1 MTKIEKYICEF
12 CGKEFDNE
20 EECHAHEIQE
30 KFNRT
35 YQSAVFFGCKFNEI
49 SVEDILLDGVSDID
63 AFQVFEENEIPLIKE
78 LFEEIGLCSPWECEG
93 GELPE
98 RTGLYVWDYERDRW
112 FMPAKV
118 IEEMNEVLKQFGVD
132 A

>member
-12 CGKEFDNE
+12 CGKEFDDE
-20 EECHAHEIQE
+20 TECSAHEIQE
-30 KFNRT
+30 KFYRT
-35 YQSAVFFGCKFNEI
+35 YQSTVFFGCKFNEI
-49 SVEDILLDGVSDID
+49 SVEDILNGVSNID

-78 LFEEIGLCSPWECEG
+78 LFKEMGLCSPWEYEG

-98 RTGLYVWDYERDRW
+98 RTGLYVWDYEHDRW
-112 FMPAKV
+112 LMPAKV

>member
-1 MTKIEKYICEF
+1 MKKIEKYVCEF
-12 CGKEFDNE
+12 CGKEFDDE
-20 EECHAHEIQE
+20 AECSAHEIQE
-30 KFNRT
+30 KFYRT
-35 YQSAVFFGCKFNEI
+35 YQSTVFFGCKFNEI
-49 SVEDILLDGVSDID
+49 SVEDILDGVSNID

-78 LFEEIGLCSPWECEG
+78 LFKETGLCSPWEYEG

-98 RTGLYVWDYERDRW
+98 RTGLYVWDYEHDRW

-118 IEEMNEVLKQFGVD
+118 IEEMNEVLKQYGVG

>member
-1 MTKIEKYICEF
+1 MKKIEKYICEF
-12 CGKEFDNE
+12 CGKEFDDE
-20 EECHAHEIQE
+20 EECSAHEIQE
-30 KFNRT
+30 KFYRT
-35 YQSAVFFGCKFNEI
+35 YQSTVFFGCKFNEI
-49 SVEDILLDGVSDID
+49 SVEDILDGESNFD
-63 AFQVFEENEIPLIKE
+63 AFQIFEENEIPLIKE
-78 LFEEIGLCSPWECEG
+78 LFEEMGLCSPWKYEG

-118 IEEMNEVLKQFGVD
+118 IEEMNEILKQFGVD

>member
-12 CGKEFDNE
+12 CGKEFDDE
-20 EECHAHEIQE
+20 TECSAHEIQE
-30 KFNRT
+30 KFYRT
-35 YQSAVFFGCKFNEI
+35 YQSTVFFGCKFNEI
-49 SVEDILLDGVSDID
+49 SVEDILDGESNID

-78 LFEEIGLCSPWECEG
+78 LFEEMGLCSPWKYEG

-98 RTGLYVWDYERDRW
+98 RTGLYVWDYEHDRW
-112 FMPAKV
+112 LMPAKI
-118 IEEMNEVLKQFGVD
+118 IEEMNEVLKQYGVD

>member
-1 MTKIEKYICEF
+1 MTKIEKYVCEF
-12 CGKEFDNE
+12 CGKEFYDE
-20 EECHAHEIQE
+20 AECSAHEIQE
-30 KFNRT
+30 KFYRT
-35 YQSAVFFGCKFNEI
+35 YQSTVFFGCKFNEI
-49 SVEDILLDGVSDID
+49 SVEDILDGVSNID

-78 LFEEIGLCSPWECEG
+78 LFKETGLCSPWEYEG

-118 IEEMNEVLKQFGVD
+118 IEEMNEVLKQYGVG

>member
-12 CGKEFDNE
+12 CGKEFDDE
-20 EECHAHEIQE
+20 TECSAHEIQE
-30 KFNRT
+30 KFYRT
-35 YQSAVFFGCKFNEI
+35 YQSTVFFGCKFNEI
-49 SVEDILLDGVSDID
+49 SVEDILDGESNID

-78 LFEEIGLCSPWECEG
+78 LFEEIGLCSPWKYEG

-98 RTGLYVWDYERDRW
+98 RTGLYVWDYEHDRW
-112 FMPAKV
+112 LMPAKV
-118 IEEMNEVLKQFGVD
+118 IEEMNEVLKQYGVG

>member
-1 MTKIEKYICEF
+1 MKKIEKYICEF
-12 CGKEFDNE
+12 CGKEFDDE
-20 EECHAHEIQE
+20 TECSAHEIQE

-35 YQSAVFFGCKFNEI
+35 YQSTVFFGCKFNEI
-49 SVEDILLDGVSDID
+49 SVEDILDGESNID

-78 LFEEIGLCSPWECEG
+78 LFKETGLCSPWEYEG

-112 FMPAKV
+112 LMPAKV
-118 IEEMNEVLKQFGVD
+118 IEEMNEVLKQYGVG

>member
-12 CGKEFDNE
+12 CGKEFDDE
-20 EECHAHEIQE
+20 EECFAHEIQE
-30 KFNRT
+30 KFYRT
-35 YQSAVFFGCKFNEI
+35 YQSTVFFGCKFNEI
-49 SVEDILLDGVSDID
+49 SVEDILDGVSNID

-78 LFEEIGLCSPWECEG
+78 LFKETGLCSPWEYEG

-98 RTGLYVWDYERDRW
+98 RTGLYVWDYEHDRW
-112 FMPAKV
+112 LMPAKV
-118 IEEMNEVLKQFGVD
+118 IEEMNEVLKQYGVD

>member
-12 CGKEFDNE
+12 CGKEFDDE
-20 EECHAHEIQE
+20 AECREHELQE
-30 KFNRT
+30 QFART
-35 YQSAVFFGCKFNEI
+35 YQPTVFFDYRLNKI
-49 SVEDILLDGVSDID
+49 SVKDVLNNSVCIE

-78 LFEEIGLCSPWECEG
+78 LFEEVGLCSPWDSDG
-93 GELPE
+93 GKLPE
-98 RTGLYVWDYERDRW
+98 RTGLYIWDYGHDQW
-112 FMPAKV
+112 LMPAKV

>member
-12 CGKEFDNE
+12 CGKEFDDE
-20 EECHAHEIQE
+20 AECSAYEIQE
-30 KFNRT
+30 KFYRT
-35 YQSAVFFGCKFNEI
+35 YQSTVFFGCKFNEI
-49 SVEDILLDGVSDID
+49 SVEDILDGESNID

-78 LFEEIGLCSPWECEG
+78 LFKEMGLCSPWEYEG

-98 RTGLYVWDYERDRW
+98 RTGLYVWDYEHDRW
-112 FMPAKV
+112 LMPAKV
-118 IEEMNEVLKQFGVD
+118 IEEMNEVLKQYGVD

>member
-1 MTKIEKYICEF
+1 MKKNEKYICEF
-12 CGKEFDNE
+12 CGKEFDDE
-20 EECHAHEIQE
+20 EECSAHEIQE

-49 SVEDILLDGVSDID
+49 SVEDILDRVSDID

-78 LFEEIGLCSPWECEG
+78 LFKEIGIYSPWEYEG

-98 RTGLYVWDYERDRW
+98 RTGFYVWDYECDRW
-112 FMPAKV
+112 LMPAKV
-118 IEEMNEVLKQFGVD
+118 IEKMNEVLKQFGVD

>member
-1 MTKIEKYICEF
+1 MTKIEKYVCEF
-12 CGKEFDNE
+12 CGKEFDDE
-20 EECHAHEIQE
+20 AECSAHEIQE
-30 KFNRT
+30 KFYRT
-35 YQSAVFFGCKFNEI
+35 YQSTVFFGYKFNEF
-49 SVEDILLDGVSDID
+49 SVEDILDGVSDID

-78 LFEEIGLCSPWECEG
+78 LFKEIGLCSPWKYEG

-118 IEEMNEVLKQFGVD
+118 IEEMNEVLKQYGVD

>member
-12 CGKEFDNE
+12 CGKEFDDE
-20 EECHAHEIQE
+20 AECSAHEIQE

-35 YQSAVFFGCKFNEI
+35 YQSTVFFGCKLNEI
-49 SVEDILLDGVSDID
+49 SVEDILDGESNID

-78 LFEEIGLCSPWECEG
+78 IFREMGLCSPWEYEG

-98 RTGLYVWDYERDRW
+98 RTGLYVWDYEHDRW
-112 FMPAKV
+112 LMPAKV
-118 IEEMNEVLKQFGVD
+118 IEEMNEVLKQYGVD

>member
-12 CGKEFDNE
+12 CGKEFDDE
-20 EECHAHEIQE
+20 AECSAHEIQE
-30 KFNRT
+30 KFYRT
-35 YQSAVFFGCKFNEI
+35 YQSTVFFGCKLYEI
-49 SVEDILLDGVSDID
+49 SVEDILDGVSNID
-63 AFQVFEENEIPLIKE
+63 AFHVFEENEIPLIKE
-78 LFEEIGLCSPWECEG
+78 LFKEMGLCSPWEYEG

-118 IEEMNEVLKQFGVD
+118 IEEMNELLKQYGVD

>member
-12 CGKEFDNE
+12 CGKEFDDE
-20 EECHAHEIQE
+20 AECSAHEIQE
-30 KFNRT
+30 KFYRT
-35 YQSAVFFGCKFNEI
+35 YQSTVFFGCKLNEI
-49 SVEDILLDGVSDID
+49 SVEDILDGVSNID

-78 LFEEIGLCSPWECEG
+78 LFKEMGLCSPWEYEG

-98 RTGLYVWDYERDRW
+98 RTGLYVWDYEHDRW
-112 FMPAKV
+112 LMPAKV
-118 IEEMNEVLKQFGVD
+118 IEEMNEVLKQYGVD

>member
-12 CGKEFDNE
+12 CGKEFDDE
-20 EECHAHEIQE
+20 EECFAHEIQE
-30 KFNRT
+30 KFYRT
-35 YQSAVFFGCKFNEI
+35 YQSTVFFGCKFNEI
-49 SVEDILLDGVSDID
+49 SVEDILDGVSNID

-78 LFEEIGLCSPWECEG
+78 LFKETGLCSPWKYEG

-98 RTGLYVWDYERDRW
+98 RTGLYVWDYEHDRW
-112 FMPAKV
+112 LMPAKV
-118 IEEMNEVLKQFGVD
+118 IEEMNEVLKQYGVD

>member
-1 MTKIEKYICEF
+1 MTKIEKYVCEF
-12 CGKEFDNE
+12 CGKEFDDE
-20 EECHAHEIQE
+20 AECSTHEIQE
-30 KFNRT
+30 KFYRT
-35 YQSAVFFGCKFNEI
+35 YQSTVFFGCKFNEI
-49 SVEDILLDGVSDID
+49 SVEDILDGVSNID

-78 LFEEIGLCSPWECEG
+78 LFKETGLCSPWEYEG

-112 FMPAKV
+112 LMPAKV
-118 IEEMNEVLKQFGVD
+118 IEEMNEVLKQYGVG

>member
-1 MTKIEKYICEF
+1 MIKIEKYICEF
-12 CGKEFDNE
+12 CRKEFDDE
-20 EECHAHEIQE
+20 AECSAHEIQE
-30 KFNRT
+30 KFYRT
-35 YQSAVFFGCKFNEI
+35 YQSTVFFGCKFNEI
-49 SVEDILLDGVSDID
+49 SVEDILDEVSNID

-78 LFEEIGLCSPWECEG
+78 LFKEIGLCSPWEYEG

-112 FMPAKV
+112 LMPAKV

>member
-1 MTKIEKYICEF
+1 MIKIEKYVCEF
-12 CGKEFDNE
+12 CGKEFDDKA
-20 EECHAHEIQE
+20 ECSAHEIQE

-35 YQSAVFFGCKFNEI
+35 YQSTVFFGCKFNEI
-49 SVEDILLDGVSDID
+49 SVEDILDGESNID

-78 LFEEIGLCSPWECEG
+78 LFKETGLFYPWEYEG

-112 FMPAKV
+112 LMPAKV
-118 IEEMNEVLKQFGVD
+118 IEEMNEVLKQYGVG